1 MFGYGFWVDVRNF
14 VGMLLLIFFIPF
26 FIPVAGI
33 TGIVTAKYLI
43 CDVAKYCEV
52 RK

>member
-1 MFGYGFWVDVRNF
+1 MKFKNSLLFWDDVRYF
-14 VGMLLLIFFIPF
+14 VGMVLVAFFF
-26 FIPVAGI
+26 PVACI

-43 CDVAKYCEV
+43 CDVIKYCEV

>member
-14 VGMLLLIFFIPF
+14 VGILLLTF

-33 TGIVTAKYLI
+33 TGMVVARYLI

>member
-14 VGMLLLIFFIPF
+14 VGMLLLIFFIP
-26 FIPVAGI
+26 IAGI
-33 TGIVTAKYLI
+33 TGMVVAKYLI